1 MSNLHLNI
9 INPKRSKSITL
20 FQYLPFKNLGTR
32 PWSKAAG
39 EQRIDDGLI
48 EVIALDNFDLA
59 VLQAGGHAK
68 SVCQCKE
75 AVVTTTKLIHMK
87 VDGEPVLMK
96 PSTITISLDREKA
109 PTGKML
115 MNSPDRCRDKVE
127 KELNSAAHKIQNH
140 WRSHR
145 GSSKHSSKD

>member
-1 MSNLHLNI
+1 MN
-9 INPKRSKSITL
+9 
-20 FQYLPFKNLGTR
+20 
-32 PWSKAAG
+32 
-39 EQRIDDGLI
+39 DGLI

-75 AVVTTTKLIHMK
+75 AVVTTTKMIHMK

-109 PTGKML
+109 PPGKML
-115 MNSPDRCRDKVE
+115 MNSPDRSRDKLE
-127 KELNSAAHKIQNH
+127 KEVNNAAHKIQST
-140 WRSHR
+140 WRTHK
-145 GSSKHSSKD
+145 GKHSSKNT